1 MRCLHSAVRVLVE
14 VDAIDE
20 LGRSCAHKGAARG
33 VVLKG
38 RGADLLRRHLLWGLP
53 RCQRL
58 VGSGRWNGRSHQ
70 KP

>member
-20 LGRSCAHKGAARG
+20 LGRSCADKGAARE

-38 RGADLLRRHLLWGLP
+38 RGAYLLRRHDLCP
-53 RCQRL
+53 
-58 VGSGRWNGRSHQ
+58 
-70 KP
+70 